1 MSFIAPYAV
10 TGAISLYLGYKTYS
24 SYYSNCEFEEL
35 TDDNEENEK
44 VVKELVDSMIRE
56 AVKNIEDE
64 QCSQEDTN
72 SQAEEEVETPKTVEE
87 IREEV
92 KEEEPRINK
101 IIEEVKR
108 EENVRLTN
116 YDNMVSVVNKTLE
129 KMEKPEE
136 KVENVKIIIEDVDTN
151 NENVVEEVIKSP
163 IQKSKNQNNLKK
175 RKKRKHKK

>member
-35 TDDNEENEK
+35 TDENEETEK
-44 VVKELVDSMIRE
+44 VVKELVDSMIQE

-64 QCSQEDTN
+64 QCSQAETGGQAE
-72 SQAEEEVETPKTVEE
+72 SVGQAEEEVETPKTVEE

-101 IIEEVKR
+101 IIEEVKK
-108 EENVRLTN
+108 EENVQLTN
-116 YDNMVSVVNKTLE
+116 YDNMVNVVNKTLE

-136 KVENVKIIIEDVDTN
+136 K
-151 NENVVEEVIKSP
+151 
-163 IQKSKNQNNLKK
+163 L
-175 RKKRKHKK
+175 

>member
-35 TDDNEENEK
+35 TDDNEETEK
-44 VVKELVDSMIRE
+44 VVKELVDSMIQE

-64 QCSQEDTN
+64 QCSQ
-72 SQAEEEVETPKTVEE
+72 AEEVEVEIPKTVQE

-92 KEEEPRINK
+92 KEEEPKINK
-101 IIEEVKR
+101 IIEEVKK
-108 EENVRLTN
+108 EENVQLTN
-116 YDNMVSVVNKTLE
+116 YDNMVNVVNKTLE